1 MIRNNNAVNVW
12 LTFEAEHGR
21 EPTRD
26 EFINMGYSKDY
37 YYQIKPKV
45 HRLKAAQPIVSAE
58 VKDETLIFKT
68 IS

>member
-21 EPTRD
+21 EPTRE
-26 EFINMGYSKDY
+26 EFTEMGYSKDY

-45 HRLKAAQPIVSAE
+45 RKLKAAQPIKD
-58 VKDETLIFKT
+58 VKVEGETLIFVK
-68 IS
+68 